1 LKWGRGKNYRKERSK
16 KGENEEEVNGERKKR
31 NLERRK
37 WK

>member
-1 LKWGRGKNYRKERSK
+1 MGHFEMGKGKKTKEKKGKNGKEVK
-16 KGENEEEVNGERKKR
+16 GERKKR